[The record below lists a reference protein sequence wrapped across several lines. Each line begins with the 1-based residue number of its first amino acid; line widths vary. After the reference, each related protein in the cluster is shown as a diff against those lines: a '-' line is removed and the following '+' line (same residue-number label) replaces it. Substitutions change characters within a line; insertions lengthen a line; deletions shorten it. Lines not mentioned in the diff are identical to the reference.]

1 MADRPYNIR
10 PSSILERSYASGG
23 HNSRRII
30 PEARGED
37 NRHTYRGSH
46 RADSMHRAD
55 STHRADDQRTA
66 AENRSSR
73 VGRHHAEPT
82 EEHTRW

>member
-1 MADRPYNIR
+1 MADRPQNIR
-10 PSSILERSYASGG
+10 PASILERSHAGG
-23 HNSRRII
+23 HNSRRLV

-37 NRHTYRGSH
+37 GRGANHAYRGSH
-46 RADSMHRAD
+46 RAEGWH
-55 STHRADDQRTA
+55 DDDHTA

-73 VGRHHAEPT
+73 VGRYHAEPT